1 MGSILISVSSS
12 NSIDIFFLKGMEEL
26 SITSGLSLN
35 AIIEESIKKNWDCP
49 ALSDFKG
56 VTLYYRDVA
65 RRIEKLH
72 IIFSQCG
79 LERGDKVAICAKNQ
93 ANWGVVF
100 LACIS
105 YGAVAVPLLHEFKPG
120 NVHYLVN
127 HSESR
132 VLFVGDLMWDN
143 LSQEE
148 MPNLDAVIRITDFSL
163 QYCSNKKIEEAM
175 EHLNEYFGKKYPKS
189 FGPEHVS
196 YYKEESPDQ
205 LALINYT
212 SGTSGFSKGVM
223 IPFRALISNVFFA
236 REVYPEVDNTSK
248 VVSML
253 PTAHMYGMMFEFLF
267 EITRGV
273 HIYFL
278 TRIPSPRIIMEAF
291 ATVKPNVVVAVP
303 LIIEKIYKQKLLP
316 LLNKT
321 QIKLMLRLPVLD
333 QIVCQK
339 IRDELVKTFG
349 GLFKE
354 VIIGGAAFNKEADE
368 FFRRIK
374 FPYTVGYGM
383 TECAPIIAYAPWDKN
398 KLFSCGM
405 AAPRMQIRIDSEN
418 PASIP
423 GEIQVK
429 GDNVM
434 LGYYKNPE
442 ATDSAFTE
450 DGWMKTG
457 DMGIMDEDG
466 YLFIKGR
473 CKNMILGPS
482 GQNIYPEEIE
492 SMINNLPYVVESLVV
507 DEGGKLVALV
517 YPDIELCQAD
527 GMDSDAMVKKIE
539 EEIDLLNAELP
550 AYALIKGVK
559 IMPEEFEKTPKRSI
573 KRYMYQPNNNQ

>member
-1 MGSILISVSSS
+1 
-12 NSIDIFFLKGMEEL
+12 MEEL

-398 KLFSCGM
+398 KLFSCGKV
-405 AAPRMQIRIDSEN
+405 APRMQIRIDSEN